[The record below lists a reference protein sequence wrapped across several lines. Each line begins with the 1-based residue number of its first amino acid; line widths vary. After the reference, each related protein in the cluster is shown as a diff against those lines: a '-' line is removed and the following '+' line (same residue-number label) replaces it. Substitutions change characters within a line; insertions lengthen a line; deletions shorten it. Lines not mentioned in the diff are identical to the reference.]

1 MGNSNSSYKSVG
13 PYKIVAGNNI
23 KVISENFNI
32 FDYFLR
38 PVIWTNGVTTK
49 CLTLNVSS
57 NSIDRTCPGA
67 TAPTKPSTKAPTKP
81 STKAPTKPPTKAPTK
96 PPTKPP
102 TKAPTKPPTSGVY
115 KSMVPTFWSL
125 FGLLIFL
132 V

>member
-81 STKAPTKPPTKAPTK
+81 PTKAPTK
-96 PPTKPP
+96 SQ
-102 TKAPTKPPTSGVY
+102 TSGVY